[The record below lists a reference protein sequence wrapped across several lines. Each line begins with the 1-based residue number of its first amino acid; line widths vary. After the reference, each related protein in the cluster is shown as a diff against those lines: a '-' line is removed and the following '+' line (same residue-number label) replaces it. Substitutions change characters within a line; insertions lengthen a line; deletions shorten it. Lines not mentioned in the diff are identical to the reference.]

1 MENQNEDARLQWL
14 LSQLEGAECFSTLVG
29 TEEDYALVLD
39 IGDRK
44 RRSLRLS
51 NPRLSFLQRT
61 YEGASGLLV
70 ECPWRIDT
78 PDGVAAS
85 CFDDRAP
92 GGRGATAVEDL
103 ASRTV
108 LSAVAEAP
116 GYDLV
121 VRFSED
127 WVLRIFALETT
138 WMPPKAPIRA
148 ERSMARDGDRE
159 GPSLRK
165 PPRNWSVWT
174 PGGTLAVSA
183 HGRLEAEDKA
193 PRPSPSAAIDPDPP
207 IDLASLRAKLERGR
221 GSNDE

>member
-1 MENQNEDARLQWL
+1 MENQDDDARLKWL

-29 TEEDYALVLD
+29 SGEDYALVLD

-85 CFDDRAP
+85 CFDDRSP
-92 GGRGATAVEDL
+92 GGRGATAVQDL
-103 ASRTV
+103 ASKTV
-108 LSAVAEAP
+108 ISAVTEAP

-121 VRFSED
+121 LRFSED
-127 WVLRIFALETT
+127 WVLRIFALETA
-138 WMPPKAPIRA
+138 WMPHKAPLRS
-148 ERSMARDGDRE
+148 ERSMARDEDSPG
-159 GPSLRK
+159 SVTRK
-165 PPRNWSVWT
+165 SPRNWSVWT
-174 PGGTLAVSA
+174 PGGSLGVGA
-183 HGRLEAEDKA
+183 HGHLEGPTDA
-193 PRPSPSAAIDPDPP
+193 PEPSPSSAIDPDPP
-207 IDLASLRAKLERGR
+207 IDIATLRAKLERGR